1 MLSSSSN
8 RPISAHLT
16 IHYKAIQGE
25 EGEDMRSG
33 AGSGGHHDD
42 YFLESK
48 RSPTPNK
55 KHEFI
60 KTVLNINDNDSE
72 FSESCSPREKLHN
85 EGACNTDLFG
95 DFMSKRQQRLS
106 NSMNIYDLYQC
117 VHNLSPSNNN
127 HQFIARRFSDS
138 HIPSLHHRQQ
148 QQKVTTKNFVQPTK
162 DIQRIASYAAD
173 SDQRVKYLPNYH
185 QSAPSTAL
193 SAAESKAAV
202 PRKLPDRD
210 STQNYVLKLQLSSP
224 NSQPMSPRTRPGYR
238 PSCSSS
244 NCSSS
249 SSSSACSSVSISDPN
264 NITAYETNN
273 VNPQFPSNQ
282 PLDISS
288 PCARHHHRRNSI
300 AVKFDKALYK
310 KTTG

>member
-1 MLSSSSN
+1 
-8 RPISAHLT
+8 
-16 IHYKAIQGE
+16 
-25 EGEDMRSG
+25 MRSG

-42 YFLESK
+42 YFLESN

-148 QQKVTTKNFVQPTK
+148 QQKVTTKTLY
-162 DIQRIASYAAD
+162 S
-173 SDQRVKYLPNYH
+173 
-185 QSAPSTAL
+185 
-193 SAAESKAAV
+193 
-202 PRKLPDRD
+202 PRRTFKG
-210 STQNYVLKLQLSSP
+210 
-224 NSQPMSPRTRPGYR
+224 SPRTLRIQTR
-238 PSCSSS
+238 ESSIYQTIIS
-244 NCSSS
+244 LLLLLHCLRLNRKRLYQESSLTET
-249 SSSSACSSVSISDPN
+249 VHK
-264 NITAYETNN
+264 ITY
-273 VNPQFPSNQ
+273 
-282 PLDISS
+282 
-288 PCARHHHRRNSI
+288 
-300 AVKFDKALYK
+300 
-310 KTTG
+310 